1 MLHILALDKHI
12 IRLSID
18 SDIQNTR
25 NYHYYFYTSTNLLR
39 VKRPTCYV
47 VYSILEFQ
55 QIYTSEIIVVNI
67 PIKVSFDQKKGAVAY
82 TFIFLYTKQ
91 KYI

>member
-18 SDIQNTR
+18 SDIQNQEIITTISR
-25 NYHYYFYTSTNLLR
+25 RT
-39 VKRPTCYV
+39 PTYWELKGLHV
-47 VYSILEFQ
+47 MWFTLFLEFQ

-67 PIKVSFDQKKGAVAY
+67 PISDFFKNTLKE
-82 TFIFLYTKQ
+82 
-91 KYI
+91 